1 MSIPLE
7 QTVAAAE
14 KTKKTDDKDDKGEK
28 KKGGKKPILLIAI
41 GVVVLAAAGGGA
53 WFFLGHKAEEKGGKH
68 DAPKVAE
75 VPKPAQYFP
84 MDPAIVVNLAD
95 PGDGPQYLQV
105 EVQLV
110 TRDPEELKLI
120 TENAPAIRAHLLML
134 LSQVKA
140 TDVADLAGKQKLQK
154 SALAEAQKVMTSE
167 TGKKCVEEL
176 LFTSFV
182 TQ

>member
-1 MSIPLE
+1 MSIPME
-7 QTVAAAE
+7 HIVAAAE
-14 KTKKTDDKDDKGEK
+14 KSKNTEDKDDKGEK
-28 KKGGKKPILLIAI
+28 KKGGKKLLLIAI
-41 GVVVLAAAGGGA
+41 AVVVLAAAGGGA
-53 WFFLGHKAEEKGGKH
+53 WFFFGHKDDEKGGKH
-68 DAPKVAE
+68 AAPKVAD

-134 LSQVKA
+134 LSQTKA

-154 SALAEAQKVMTSE
+154 AALVETQKVMTSE

>member
-1 MSIPLE
+1 M
-7 QTVAAAE
+7 AAAE
-14 KTKKTDDKDDKGEK
+14 KPKKSEDKDDKGEK
-28 KKGGKKPILLIAI
+28 KKGGKKPILLVAI

-53 WFFLGHKAEEKGGKH
+53 WFFLGHKADDKGDKH
-68 DAPKVAE
+68 APKVAE

-134 LSQVKA
+134 LSQTKA

-154 SALAEAQKVMTSE
+154 AALAETQKVMTSE

>member
-1 MSIPLE
+1 ME

-14 KTKKTDDKDDKGEK
+14 KPKKTEDKDDKGEK
-28 KKGGKKPILLIAI
+28 KKGGKKLLLIAV

-53 WFFLGHKAEEKGGKH
+53 WFFFGHKGEEKGGKH

-110 TRDPEELKLI
+110 TRDPEDLKLI

-140 TDVADLAGKQKLQK
+140 ADVADLVGKQKLQK
-154 SALAEAQKVMTSE
+154 AALAEAQKVMTGE

>member
-1 MSIPLE
+1 M
-7 QTVAAAE
+7 AAAE
-14 KTKKTDDKDDKGEK
+14 KSKKTEDKDDTGQN
-28 KKGGKKPILLIAI
+28 KKGGKKLILLVAI

-53 WFFLGHKAEEKGGKH
+53 WFFFGHKDDGKGGKH
-68 DAPKVAE
+68 AAPKVAE

-110 TRDPEELKLI
+110 TRDPEALKRI

-154 SALAEAQKVMTSE
+154 SALAEVQKVMTSE
-167 TGKKCVEEL
+167 TGDKCVEAL

>member
-1 MSIPLE
+1 M
-7 QTVAAAE
+7 
-14 KTKKTDDKDDKGEK
+14 
-28 KKGGKKPILLIAI
+28 
-41 GVVVLAAAGGGA
+41 
-53 WFFLGHKAEEKGGKH
+53 
-68 DAPKVAE
+68 
-75 VPKPAQYFP
+75 PKPAQYFP

>member
-1 MSIPLE
+1 VSIPLE
-7 QTVAAAE
+7 HTVAAAKKPE
-14 KTKKTDDKDDKGEK
+14 KTEEKDEK

-53 WFFLGHKAEEKGGKH
+53 WFFLGHKGEEKDGKH
-68 DAPKVAE
+68 AAPKVAE

-140 TDVADLAGKQKLQK
+140 ADVADLPGKQKLQK

>member
-53 WFFLGHKAEEKGGKH
+53 WFFLGHKGEEKGGKH
-68 DAPKVAE
+68 DATKVAE